1 MINGDS
7 LLKHILVLAPLS
19 NKEKHALDA
28 KKVWLKA
35 LAQTWFEMWSLQGF
49 DSWMVIES
57 TTDEETIFR
66 YFSCRVTARNLET
79 KITWCRV

>member
-1 MINGDS
+1 MVNGDS

-35 LAQTWFEMWSLQGF
+35 LTQAWFEMWSLQGF
-49 DSWMVIES
+49 GSWMVIES
-57 TTDEETIFR
+57 TYDWRGNYILLFLLSTD
-66 YFSCRVTARNLET
+66 SKKSRN
-79 KITWCRV
+79 